1 MGTETRR
8 REKRAEEQRQHQKR
22 QGKRAER
29 EGVKRVREGEGRV
42 KEARETAAQPYR
54 RKVEEA
60 ELGTG
65 WGV

>member
-8 REKRAEEQRQHQKR
+8 REKMAEEQRQHQKK

-29 EGVKRVREGEGRV
+29 ERAKRVREGEGRV
-42 KEARETAAQPYR
+42 KGARETAAQPYR
-54 RKVEEA
+54 SKMEEA
-60 ELGTG
+60 ELGMG